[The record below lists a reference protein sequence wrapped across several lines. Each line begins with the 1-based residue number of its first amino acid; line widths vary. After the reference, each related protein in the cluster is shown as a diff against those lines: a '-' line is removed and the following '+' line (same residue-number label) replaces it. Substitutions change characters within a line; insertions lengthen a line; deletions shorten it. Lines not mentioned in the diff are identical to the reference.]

1 MFSTKEQIQELNEEL
16 GEMELWDYMRSKED
30 LEEVIEKRGLYNKS
44 VGEKPSDVLD
54 TFVQHMKEEQAQMY
68 WQNKLDI

>member
-16 GEMELWDYMRSKED
+16 GEMELWDYMRSKDD

>member
-1 MFSTKEQIQELNEEL
+1 MIDTKEQIQELNAEL
-16 GEMELWDYMRSKED
+16 GELELWEYMRSKND
-30 LEEVIEKRGLYNKS
+30 LEQVIEKRGLYNKS

-68 WQNKLDI
+68 WQDKLDI

>member
-1 MFSTKEQIQELNEEL
+1 MIDTKEQIQELNDEL
-16 GEMELWDYMRSKED
+16 GEMEVWEYMRSKND
-30 LEEVIEKRGLYNKS
+30 LEQVIEKRGLYNKS

-68 WQNKLDI
+68 WQDKLDI

>member
-1 MFSTKEQIQELNEEL
+1 MIDTKEQIQELNDEL
-16 GEMELWDYMRSKED
+16 GEMEVWEYMRSKDD
-30 LEEVIEKRGLYNKS
+30 LEQVIEKRGLYNKS

-68 WQNKLDI
+68 WQDKLDI

>member
-1 MFSTKEQIQELNEEL
+1 MIDTKEQLQELNAEL
-16 GEMELWDYMRSKED
+16 GELEVWEYMRSKDD
-30 LEEVIEKRGLYNKS
+30 LEQVIEKRGLYNKS

-68 WQNKLDI
+68 WQDKLDI

>member
-16 GEMELWDYMRSKED
+16 GEMELWEYMRSKDD